1 MSDRKTK
8 MVIIISKTLLNLFS
22 ENVLVSKIN
31 EITNK
36 KKSAQY
42 LLYLTMHLY

>member
-22 ENVLVSKIN
+22 ANVLVSKN
-31 EITNK
+31 YQITDTK
-36 KKSAQY
+36 ESA
-42 LLYLTMHLY
+42 